1 MANPSK
7 SNRLSSLLSL
17 GHSRNDSASSLSQSS
32 SVSHPPD
39 LLQDY
44 APKSP
49 GPPLQASSKH
59 KLHKSN
65 PSVGSSLPPLDTMAS
80 LPLAPPPPIS
90 TDGFPKPSSATGQL
104 SAYSSGQGSREG
116 SRSRPTTPTML
127 PHYDS
132 LSTPRPQTPI
142 SAKTSKRRSWL
153 PNKADKSPVGQER
166 HEPQA
171 WIAGLKE
178 HIPYNLVPLINGE
191 KVGRLVLSDTYD
203 VVDISLDSGALERSG

>member
-17 GHSRNDSASSLSQSS
+17 GHSRNNSASSLSQSS
-32 SVSHPPD
+32 SASHPPD
-39 LLQDY
+39 LSQDH
-44 APKSP
+44 APSSP
-49 GPPLQASSKH
+49 GQTLQPSSKH

-65 PSVGSSLPPLDTMAS
+65 PSTGSSLPPLDTMAT

-90 TDGFPKPSSATGQL
+90 TDGFPRPSSATGQL

-116 SRSRPTTPTML
+116 SRSRPATPVMPT
-127 PHYDS
+127 PHDT
-132 LSTPRPQTPI
+132 LSSSRPQTPT
-142 SAKTSKRRSWL
+142 SAKASKGRSWL
-153 PNKADKSPVGQER
+153 PGKVDKSPAGQER
-166 HEPQA
+166 HEAQA

-191 KVGRLVLSDTYD
+191 KVSHLAFSYMYD
-203 VVDISLDSGALERSG
+203 LADLGLGSGALERSG